1 MELGGNENGQNMV
14 GIYYISEKSILKKY
28 LRRDPYDNQTGEVE
42 YNDAFIPRNHYEMNL
57 EIIKI
62 NEE

>member
-1 MELGGNENGQNMV
+1 MC
-14 GIYYISEKSILKKY
+14 IRDSYPPKKY